1 MKRAYLLTMGAVLA
15 MVLQLSL
22 PGQAA
27 YAQDQSTDQSK
38 PAYTLAEY
46 NAFQAARQE
55 ANPANRLKLLDDF
68 VAKFPNSTLMP
79 YVLQVYVDTYSQQ
92 KDYPKTIQA
101 ADKLVALGDKVA
113 AQGRLQALVARCTAF
128 DGVFNPKAPDAQDQL
143 TKERDAAQQGLKLL
157 DTLPKP
163 DATTLKDFNES
174 KKPAQDFF
182 DNALGFA
189 LMQLKDFNNA
199 ATAYS
204 NAIAANPKDAVA
216 FYRLGVSDL
225 QEKPPLSMDGFWALA
240 EAIDLKAPG
249 EAQVRTYLRGQIQ
262 GYQGTGCDDLL
273 DAQLNELLTLAQSGG
288 ARPTSYVIKSTADL
302 DAIRSK
308 STIITVFTALKAG
321 GDDAKNNWL
330 AVCGSEFQDVP
341 GRIMDKTADP
351 SGSIAFKVYTGSSQ
365 EEMDAAT
372 EPNGLVTIATS
383 AQPGIERFEKGDY
396 FRFSGTL
403 LTYDPSPLLVHW
415 GTPKINP
422 DDIPK
427 EAEAGKH
434 NKKKP

>member
-1 MKRAYLLTMGAVLA
+1 MKRACILTMGAVLTL
-15 MVLQLSL
+15 MLQLSL
-22 PGQAA
+22 PVQSA
-27 YAQDQSTDQSK
+27 YAQDQSDQSK

-55 ANPANRLKLLDDF
+55 PNPVNRLKLLDDF

-157 DTLPKP
+157 DALQKP
-163 DATTLKDFNES
+163 DATTLKDFNDS

-182 DNALGFA
+182 ENALGFA

-199 ATAYS
+199 AAAYTA
-204 NAIAANPKDAVA
+204 ATGANPKDAVA

-225 QEKPPLSMDGFWALA
+225 QEKPPLSMDGFWSLA

-262 GYQGTGCDDLL
+262 AYQGTGCDDLL
-273 DAQLNELLTLAQSGG
+273 DAQVSELLTLAQSGG
-288 ARPTSYVIKSTADL
+288 PRPTTYNIPSTADL
-302 DAIRSK
+302 DKVRQT
-308 STIITVFTALKAG
+308 STIITVLADLKAG
-321 GDDAKNNWL
+321 GDKGKISWL

-341 GRIMDKTADP
+341 GRIMDKAPDA
-351 SGSIAFKVYTGSSQ
+351 SGATAFKVYTGASQ

-372 EPNGLVTIATS
+372 APNGLVAIAAS
-383 AQPGIERFEKGDY
+383 AQPGIEKFEKGDY
-396 FRFSGTL
+396 FRFNGTL
-403 LTYDPSPLLVHW
+403 LTYEPSPLLVHW
-415 GTPKINP
+415 DKPKINP
-422 DDIPK
+422 EDIPK
-427 EAEAGKH
+427 EAEGGKH

>member
-1 MKRAYLLTMGAVLA
+1 MGAVLA
-15 MVLQLSL
+15 LMLLLSM
-22 PGQAA
+22 PVQSA

-55 ANPANRLKLLDDF
+55 ANPQNRLKLLDDF
-68 VAKFPNSTLMP
+68 VAKFPNSTLTP

-92 KDYPKTIQA
+92 KDYPHTIQF
-101 ADKLVALGDKVA
+101 ADKLVGLGDKVA
-113 AQGRLQALVARCTAF
+113 GQGRLQALVARCTAF
-128 DGVFNPKAPDAQDQL
+128 EATYNPKAADAQDQL
-143 TKERDAAQQGLKLL
+143 SKERDAAQQGLKLL

-163 DATTLKDFNES
+163 DATSLKDFNDS

-199 ATAYS
+199 AVAYN
-204 NAIAANPKDAVA
+204 NATAANPKDAIA

-225 QEKPPLSMDGFWALA
+225 QEKPPLSMDGFWSLA

-262 GYQGTGCDDLL
+262 AYQGTGCDDLL
-273 DAQLNELLTLAQSGG
+273 DAQMNELLTLAQSGG
-288 ARPTSYVIKSTADL
+288 PRPTTYNIPSTADL
-302 DAIRSK
+302 DKVRQS
-308 STIITVFTALKAG
+308 STIITVLNDLKAG
-321 GDDAKNNWL
+321 GDKAKISWL
-330 AVCGSEFQDVP
+330 AVCGAEFPDVP
-341 GRIMDKTADP
+341 GRIMDKAVDP
-351 SGSIAFKVYTGSSQ
+351 AGPIAFKVYTGSSQ

-372 EPNGLVTIATS
+372 EPNGLVAIPAG
-383 AQPGIERFEKGDY
+383 AQPGVEKFEKGDY
-396 FRFSGTL
+396 FRFTGTL

-415 GTPKINP
+415 DKPKINAE
-422 DDIPK
+422 DIPK
-427 EAEAGKH
+427 ETAEPGKH
-434 NKKKP
+434 KKKP